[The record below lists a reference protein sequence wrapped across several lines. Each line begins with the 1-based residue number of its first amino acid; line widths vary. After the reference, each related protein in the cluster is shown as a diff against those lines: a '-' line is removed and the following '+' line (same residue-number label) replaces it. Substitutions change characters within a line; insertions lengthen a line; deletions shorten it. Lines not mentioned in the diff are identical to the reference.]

1 MTHYTDVRSFLFDEM
16 ISPWLLSLS
25 QIQNSSESVINYWVE
40 NFISYP
46 PLDYSSV
53 QDSSLEC
60 KLCRIKS
67 SESHSFHSHHHSGS
81 TLKRKS
87 NLFAS
92 ATSPLCFIQI
102 IDKVN
107 EVSQNKIKKNK
118 SNLGKPSLKK
128 RCNICFTFWGGKI
141 GLRYTFP
148 KHV

>member
-1 MTHYTDVRSFLFDEM
+1 M

-102 IDKVN
+102 INKVN

-118 SNLGKPSLKK
+118 SNLGKPSLNL
-128 RCNICFTFWGGKI
+128 RGGQDRSSLHFSKTCLKCVSSHSQSFKTHLLL
-141 GLRYTFP
+141 GW
-148 KHV
+148 K